1 MWVRSAFY
9 YRYGLDHRDCAVIQS
24 SIAVVL
30 LFQNEEKTKL
40 ENETLATEITASMT
54 SNKMLKSRFKT
65 IKFCT

>member
-54 SNKMLKSRFKT
+54 SNKMLKSRFGN
-65 IKFCT
+65 

>member
-9 YRYGLDHRDCAVIQS
+9 YRYGLDHGDCAVIQS
-24 SIAVVL
+24 SIVVVL

-54 SNKMLKSRFKT
+54 SNKMLKSRLGH
-65 IKFCT
+65 